1 MEKTFNIKAVSKL
14 TGIGIHTIRAW
25 ERRYSAISPKRSETN
40 RRKYSEEEVNKLKLL
55 ARATKNGFNIGNIA
69 NLSIE
74 KIEELIGKDV
84 DTLEPNDV
92 NVNKN
97 SSNAENKFD
106 LLMDESITK
115 IKNFDTEGMEKILSR
130 SLIDNSK
137 QTTILN
143 FIIPLLEKVGELWA
157 GGELRIMH
165 EHFISSLLRTTLGT
179 FLERNSN
186 SPNAPKLL
194 TTTLPGFQHELGALI
209 ASILSLDAGWNSI
222 FLGAN
227 LPSEEI
233 SASANQLKAHAILIS
248 LVYPNDEISVRTN
261 IKNLRKYM
269 GKDFPILVTG
279 RSANAY
285 KNIIEE
291 TNSLYL
297 EKLDE
302 LQNLLRSIR
311 ENKLEII

>member
-1 MEKTFNIKAVSKL
+1 
-14 TGIGIHTIRAW
+14 
-25 ERRYSAISPKRSETN
+25 
-40 RRKYSEEEVNKLKLL
+40 
-55 ARATKNGFNIGNIA
+55 
-69 NLSIE
+69 
-74 KIEELIGKDV
+74 
-84 DTLEPNDV
+84 
-92 NVNKN
+92 
-97 SSNAENKFD
+97 
-106 LLMDESITK
+106 
-115 IKNFDTEGMEKILSR
+115 
-130 SLIDNSK
+130 
-137 QTTILN
+137 
-143 FIIPLLEKVGELWA
+143 LEKVGELWA